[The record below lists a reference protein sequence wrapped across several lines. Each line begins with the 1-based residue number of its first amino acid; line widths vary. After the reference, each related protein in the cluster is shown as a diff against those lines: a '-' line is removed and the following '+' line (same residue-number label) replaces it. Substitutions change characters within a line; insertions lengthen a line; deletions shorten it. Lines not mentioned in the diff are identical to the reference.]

1 MNPQSPMTWILLRGL
16 TREARHWGEF
26 PRQLALLLQTQ
37 APRIAQT
44 LPLVWP
50 LDLPGNGAFY
60 QEASPSSVRGMVEF
74 ARQQLKARGCR
85 PPYSLLAMS
94 LGGMVAADWAQQYPH
109 EVARLVLINTS
120 LRPYSGMT
128 ERLRPDN
135 WLRLALLAARW
146 QGGESSDYV
155 EQVIHQLTCQRVDA
169 HDADVA
175 AWVRIRKDA
184 PVSAANA
191 WRQFWAAARFSSAK
205 VPRCPVLVLSSRGD
219 QLVHPRCSTHLAQ
232 AWQAAHH
239 EHPWAGHDLPHDDP
253 DWVGQ
258 QVAGWLAEGQVNSFF

>member
-1 MNPQSPMTWILLRGL
+1 MSPQTPMTWILLRGL

-26 PRQLALLLQTQ
+26 PRQLALLLQNPST
-37 APRIAQT
+37 AMAQI
-44 LPLVWP
+44 VP

-60 QEASPSSVRGMVEF
+60 RLASPSSVRRMVEF

-94 LGGMVAADWAQQYPH
+94 LGGMVVADWAQQYPH

-169 HDADVA
+169 RDADVA

-239 EHPWAGHDLPHDDP
+239 AHPWAGHDLPHDDP
-253 DWVGQ
+253 AWVGQ
-258 QVAGWLAEGQVNSFF
+258 QVSGWLKAM